1 MKMKVFAVAYSI
13 IYLGRNEQIAAFV
26 VYTYHIAI
34 LNAAISRQGIK
45 HRKSLIKQRPTSI
58 KPMRD
63 FVQVIAL
70 YSRCQSGFVTS
81 SVPSTSLH
89 AKHALC

>member
-1 MKMKVFAVAYSI
+1 
-13 IYLGRNEQIAAFV
+13 
-26 VYTYHIAI
+26 
-34 LNAAISRQGIK
+34 
-45 HRKSLIKQRPTSI
+45 
-58 KPMRD
+58 
-63 FVQVIAL
+63 VQVIAL